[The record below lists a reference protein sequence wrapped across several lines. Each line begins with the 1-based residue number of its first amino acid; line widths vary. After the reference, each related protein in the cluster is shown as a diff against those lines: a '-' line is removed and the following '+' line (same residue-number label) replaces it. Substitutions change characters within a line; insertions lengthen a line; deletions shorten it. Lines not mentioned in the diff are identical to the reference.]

1 MNLFRTYLS
10 SCCLAMTIIAGCDK
24 NDKQA
29 PPPTIPVVATA
40 ALTNITMTGAT
51 AGGSIVSDGG
61 AAITASGIVWSQT
74 NATPTLEDSV
84 IAGTTSSGTFTHEI
98 TGLEDNASYY
108 VRAFAT
114 NSVGTG
120 YGEVVTLNTVNDTNK
135 VRFTYNGEDVV
146 YGVIVS
152 PTTGRRWLDRN
163 LGAKQVATAFDDYL
177 AYGDLFQWGRP
188 ADGHQLINWT
198 SITEG
203 TAVNGMTD
211 VLATSDTPGHNMFIN
226 AKGTDGTTYDWRSD
240 NNSNRW
246 VINPQGPCPAGWHV
260 PTIAEWMAE
269 VSITLQMGGTATSG
283 GITDRNTAY
292 NQLKITASGRRRD
305 FGSIGG
311 FASVGNIGFYW
322 SHTDMEQ
329 DGGGYFYTN
338 VRTFACASSYAAE
351 NMHGKGAAMPVRC
364 IKD

>member
-10 SCCLAMTIIAGCDK
+10 LCCLAMMIMAGCKKD
-24 NDKQA
+24 NPP
-29 PPPTIPVVATA
+29 PPPTLPVVTTA

-51 AGGSIVSDGG
+51 GGGSIVSDGG

-74 NATPTLEDSV
+74 NGTPTLEDSV

-163 LGAKQVATAFDDYL
+163 LGAKQVATAVDDYL

-188 ADGHQLINWT
+188 ADGHELINWT

-203 TAVNGMTD
+203 TAVNGMTN
-211 VLATSDTPGHNMFIN
+211 VIATSDTPGHNNFIDPTSAVSPSGN
-226 AKGTDGTTYDWRSD
+226 PSYDWRSD
-240 NNSNRW
+240 NNRNRW
-246 VINPQGPCPAGWHV
+246 ATNPQGPCPAGWHV

-269 VSITLQMGGTATSG
+269 VSNTGGGGGTATSG
-283 GITDRNTAY
+283 GITDRNTAHS
-292 NQLKITASGRRRD
+292 QLKITASGRRRE

-311 FASVGNIGFYW
+311 FSQAGIIGIYW
-322 SHTDMEQ
+322 STTDESGS
-329 DGGGYFYTN
+329 DYSD
-338 VRTFACASSYAAE
+338 VLTFECASSYVQTGYR
-351 NMHGKGAAMPVRC
+351 GKGAAAPVRC
-364 IKD
+364 IRD